1 MKENKYDDERFFGQ
15 YSRMSRSV
23 QGLRGAG
30 EWHELKKMLPDFNGK
45 RVLDL
50 GCGFGWHCRYAIE
63 RGATFALGI
72 DLSGKM
78 LDKAREINPSP
89 SIEYKRIAI
98 EDFDFAP
105 NSFDIVISSLTF
117 HYLESFDTVCTE
129 VYKCLTEE
137 GVFVFSV
144 EHPVF
149 TAYGNQDWI
158 YDSEGKP
165 AHWPVDHYFQE
176 GVRHARFLGEDVT
189 KYHNTYD
196 LRERV
201 DQGGFLYHP
210 SGGAS
215 TGRIDAGYGSR
226 DARRTSPSNDVAYRR
241 SKELKKSVSLWLK
254 RCLFRVLAKPR
265 IKNKKDMKQQDA
277 ALVCFSGGQDSTTCL
292 FWAKK
297 HFSRVEA
304 VCFTYGQKHS
314 LEIEVARK
322 IAADAN
328 VPFQLLDVSLISQL
342 DPNCSLTNASIEMDQ
357 EKPEDSYPNTFVPGR
372 NMVFL
377 TFAAIL
383 ARGKG
388 IYHLVTGVSEAD
400 YSGYPDCR
408 DTFVRSLN
416 VTLNLAMDEQF
427 VIHTPLMD
435 RDKSEVWELSDELG
449 VFDLVRTQTLTC
461 YNGVMAEGC
470 GHCPACK
477 LRKDGLEKYLKRKE
491 ENQK

>member
-1 MKENKYDDERFFGQ
+1 MSVSTKNKYDDKRFFGQ

-117 HYLESFDTVCTE
+117 HYFESFDTVCTE

-176 GVRHARFLGEDVT
+176 GVR
-189 KYHNTYD
+189 
-196 LRERV
+196 
-201 DQGGFLYHP
+201 
-210 SGGAS
+210 
-215 TGRIDAGYGSR
+215 
-226 DARRTSPSNDVAYRR
+226 DARRTSPSDDVAYRR

-322 IAADAN
+322 IAADAD

>member
-15 YSRMSRSV
+15 YSQMSRSV

-158 YDSEGKP
+158 YDSGGKP

-176 GVRHARFLGEDVT
+176 GVRHAR
-189 KYHNTYD
+189 
-196 LRERV
+196 
-201 DQGGFLYHP
+201 
-210 SGGAS
+210 
-215 TGRIDAGYGSR
+215 
-226 DARRTSPSNDVAYRR
+226 RTSPPDDVAYRR

-322 IAADAN
+322 IAADAD